1 MPSTNDPKNHFGL
14 PGNFNDSVKQ
24 AAFYNPQNQDRTLR
38 EAAAK
43 MRREMILAEPFH
55 RFDKQVEKLGINT
68 RLAEYERFPVNGL
81 NEEDQARIN
90 ELKDLEKSLQTELK
104 AIRAQAVQKQTEN
117 VEAMTASMKSAG
129 LEAADK
135 SRPKHDKLS
144 KGPTPPGGH
153 AAEKDPDIAREDAED
168 SVLKGIAQQIDTLLQ
183 ERLTTVMKEYEP
195 KMNDARNGYFKDEVT
210 FSKDISPSKTQDLSR
225 DERSR

>member
-1 MPSTNDPKNHFGL
+1 MPSTNDPKNYFGL

-24 AAFYNPQNQDRTLR
+24 AAFYNSQNQDRTLR

-90 ELKDLEKSLQTELK
+90 ELKDLEKSLVTELK
-104 AIRAQAVQKQTEN
+104 TIRAQALQNQTEN

-135 SRPKHDKLS
+135 SSPKHDKLS

-153 AAEKDPDIAREDAED
+153 AAEKDPNIAREEAED
-168 SVLKGIAQQIDTLLQ
+168 RVLKGVASQTDALLQ
-183 ERLTTVMKEYEP
+183 QHLTSAMNQYEP
-195 KMNDARNGYFKDEVT
+195 KINDARRDYFTDKIS
-210 FSKDISPSKTQDLSR
+210 FSKQISPSKTQTLGR
-225 DERSR
+225 DEPSR

>member
-24 AAFYNPQNQDRTLR
+24 AALYDLEKQDRSLK

-43 MRREMILAEPFH
+43 MRQEMILAEPFH
-55 RFDKQVEKLGINT
+55 RFDKQVEGLGINA
-68 RLAEYERFPVNGL
+68 RLAEYERVSVNGL
-81 NEEDQARIN
+81 NDEDQARISD
-90 ELKDLEKSLQTELK
+90 LQGLEKSLQNELK
-104 AIRAQAVQKQTEN
+104 TIRAQALQKQTEN
-117 VEAMTASMKSAG
+117 VESMTTSMKSAG

-153 AAEKDPDIAREDAED
+153 AREKDPDSAREDAEA
-168 SVLKGIAQQIDTLLQ
+168 SVLKGIAQQTDTLLQ
-183 ERLTTVMKEYEP
+183 ERLTSVMKEYEP
-195 KMNDARNGYFKDEVT
+195 KINDARNGYFKDELT
-210 FSKDISPSKTQDLSR
+210 FSKDISHSKTQALSR